1 MTVQLPKSDV
11 TKEAYK
17 SSNHVQRSIFE
28 GKVLNTLFKLRSLG
42 KTESTLRFVSDR
54 LKYLSRFVDLDD
66 PESVNIFIAN
76 KKCSEAY
83 KETFVKAY
91 SYYAKFNNIPYVKPS
106 FHVER
111 KLPKIPTREQIEKII
126 ANSSRKYATIFKI
139 LLETGIMPY
148 ELSRVK
154 LEDIDI
160 EKGVITVRGFKG
172 HTSRIFKLKDE
183 TVAMLKEYLKRY
195 GSSKQ
200 LFPSSLYMCKMWRKF
215 KKKTAIKLQD
225 PSLLIIRLYD
235 LRHFYATMLYYR
247 TKDILLV
254 KQQLGHRKIETT
266 MIYTQLVNFNEDE
279 YYSATARNVQE
290 AQKLIENGFEY
301 VTTFEGI
308 MIFRKRK

>member
-1 MTVQLPKSDV
+1 M
-11 TKEAYK
+11 
-17 SSNHVQRSIFE
+17 VQRPNIE
-28 GKVLNTLFKLRSLG
+28 AKVLNTLLKLKSLG
-42 KTESTLRFVSDR
+42 KTESTLKFVSNR
-54 LKYLSRFVDLDD
+54 LKYLQRYTDLDN
-66 PESVNIFIAN
+66 PEKVNLFIAN
-76 KKCSEAY
+76 KQCSEAY
-83 KETFVKAY
+83 KQTLVKAY
-91 SYYAKFNNIPYVKPS
+91 TYYTKINNIPYIKPS
-106 FHVER
+106 FYSEK
-111 KLPKIPTREQIEKII
+111 KLPKIPTKEQLLKII
-126 ANSSRKYATIFKI
+126 SNSSRKYATIFKI

-148 ELSRVK
+148 ELSRIK

-160 EKGVITVRGFKG
+160 EKGVISVRGFKG

-183 TVAMLKEYLKRY
+183 TVAMLKEYLRRY

-200 LFPSSLYMCKMWRKF
+200 IFPSSLYMCKMWRRF

-225 PSLLIIRLYD
+225 PSLLTIRLYD
-235 LRHFYATMLYYR
+235 LRHFYATMLYHR